1 MKNLKDMK
9 KILTALVILVLTT
22 ICISSCS
29 NDDNESNKNIVG
41 VWVDNSEKDGYKFL
55 DNGSFYEYSATNSNK
70 NWGDSG
76 TYSLRKG
83 KLILYWDGEVND
95 VDTFNII
102 FNNENSFTL
111 STHNYFNTYYRF
123 YTDLI

>member
-1 MKNLKDMK
+1 MK

-102 FNNENSFTL
+102 FNNENSF
-111 STHNYFNTYYRF
+111 YFI
-123 YTDLI
+123 YT

>member
-1 MKNLKDMK
+1 MQQW
-9 KILTALVILVLTT
+9 
-22 ICISSCS
+22 C
-29 NDDNESNKNIVG
+29 DDNESNKNIVG

-123 YTDLI
+123 YTDLKKIVK